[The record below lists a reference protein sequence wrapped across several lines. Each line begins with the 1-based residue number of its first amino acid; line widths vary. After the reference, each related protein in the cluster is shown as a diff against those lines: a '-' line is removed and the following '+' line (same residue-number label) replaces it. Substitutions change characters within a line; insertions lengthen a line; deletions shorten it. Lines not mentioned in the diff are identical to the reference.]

1 MRQQRCYYVAERFTK
16 YVRKLVAVL
25 GVDATALSGS
35 PRLLLS
41 VNGPTPEW

>member
-1 MRQQRCYYVAERFTK
+1 LRGVSPK

-41 VNGPTPEW
+41 VNEPTPEW